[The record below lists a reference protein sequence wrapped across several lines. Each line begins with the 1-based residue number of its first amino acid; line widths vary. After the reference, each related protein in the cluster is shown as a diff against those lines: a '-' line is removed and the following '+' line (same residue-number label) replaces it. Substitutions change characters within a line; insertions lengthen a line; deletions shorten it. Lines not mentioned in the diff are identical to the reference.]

1 MKNVVKSWEKS
12 LAGDSLG
19 WRELRD
25 DVNANPRTVR
35 AVSSAL
41 IRISTSFP
49 LVFQTMDRRPWSRA
63 MTDGWTSQK
72 SLGPRAAGT
81 SVIRGI
87 CSAFSPASD
96 IFSTFA
102 VSKSLSR
109 HFVAFN
115 SVCRISRAFKQE
127 RQVNKCISF
136 NEKEKRSIPL
146 KGIIFKLFGI

>member
-1 MKNVVKSWEKS
+1 MSWNHEHREKS
-12 LAGDSLG
+12 LAADSLS
-19 WRELRD
+19 WCELCD
-25 DVNANPRTVR
+25 DVNVNPRTVR

-49 LVFQTMDRRPWSRA
+49 LVFQTMDRPLWSRA

-96 IFSTFA
+96 IFSMFA

-115 SVCRISRAFKQE
+115 SVRRISRAFERK

-136 NEKEKRSIPL
+136 DKKKRKSVPL
-146 KGIIFKLFGI
+146 KRIIFHILTC